1 MATIE
6 ENIISTLKDSAN
18 ISSLELIF
26 YYIVLLELRKQKK
39 KKLKQS

>member
-6 ENIISTLKDSAN
+6 EDIIYILKESAN
-18 ISSLELIF
+18 ISSLELIY

-39 KKLKQS
+39 TAKTQ